1 MSVNPHKQ
9 EEKAVE
15 QRTQI
20 HMPNQETFNQKPW
33 RVDGEE
39 QRKEEKI
46 ILRYRS
52 LGNMCS
58 KYYLMDWQQTGRFQ
72 SKITKIKS
80 KRIQNDRLLN
90 SN

>member
-1 MSVNPHKQ
+1 MSVNARIQ
-9 EEKAVE
+9 EGKAVE
-15 QRTQI
+15 QRTQT
-20 HMPNQETFNQKPW
+20 HMPNQETFSQKPR
-33 RVDGEE
+33 RVDGED

-46 ILRYRS
+46 FLRYRS

-80 KRIQNDRLLN
+80 KRKQNDRLS

>member
-1 MSVNPHKQ
+1 MSVNARIQ
-9 EEKAVE
+9 EGKAVE

-20 HMPNQETFNQKPW
+20 HMPNQETFSQKPW

-39 QRKEEKI
+39 QRKEENI
-46 ILRYRS
+46 FLRYRS

-72 SKITKIKS
+72 LKITKIKS
-80 KRIQNDRLLN
+80 KRKQNDRIS